1 MSTDQVRIMGIA
13 LVLVVVFAL
22 GFWLSRAGRP
32 FNGLLL
38 NLHKLIAL
46 GMAIYLAVTAYRM
59 HQAAGLS
66 GMELTVVVVTGLL
79 FLASG
84 VIGGLVSLEKPPPT
98 ILARLHLVLPI
109 LTVVSTAATL
119 YLLQGR

>member
-46 GMAIYLAVTAYRM
+46 GVAIYLAVAAYRM
-59 HQAAGLS
+59 HQAASLS
-66 GMELTVVVVTGLL
+66 GTELAAVVVTGVL

-98 ILARLHLVLPI
+98 ILLRLHLMLPI
-109 LTVVSTAATL
+109 LTAVSTAATL
-119 YLLQGR
+119 YLLRGR